1 MTYARWHRGD
11 ALRGEVTTDRAT
23 AALDNVA
30 RRLWRARGE
39 GPPRRRRVKESDTW
53 YPAGPAVEA
62 GIDPGR

>member
-1 MTYARWHRGD
+1 VTYARRHRGD
-11 ALRGEVTTDRAT
+11 ALRGELVTDRAI

-39 GPPRRRRVKESDTW
+39 GDLDDV
-53 YPAGPAVEA
+53 

>member
-1 MTYARWHRGD
+1 VTYARRHRGD
-11 ALRGEVTTDRAT
+11 ALRGEVATDRAT

-39 GPPRRRRVKESDTW
+39 GHLDD
-53 YPAGPAVEA
+53 A